1 MKMRFIR
8 LIVILAAMICQTGI
22 SPLLVYSQSYH
33 KLIRTNTYWDNYFT
47 DVMCYSNIDRI
58 FFTGSDTIISGIS
71 YKMSRQFP
79 FAAVY
84 QGPLCP
90 PFVIDTISFSTYSFI
105 REDTIVR
112 KVYIYTSEYSQP
124 DQLLYD
130 FSLQV
135 GDTLHSEYNGNPVVT
150 AIDTVTLNDGE
161 FRKRFSFGGF
171 PNAYENYIES
181 LGGSNGLFEPIY
193 FNPDGIGG
201 YLCIS
206 ENDTSLWGTSCNYYF
221 VGMKEQQESGLS
233 VYPNP
238 AKDKCK
244 VQCAKCNIKSIE
256 IFNLTGEKVYGAEFS
271 AGTSN
276 AVEVDLD
283 FPAGIYFV
291 KVTSERTVEIE
302 KLIIN

>member
-1 MKMRFIR
+1 MKKKFTKFI
-8 LIVILAAMICQTGI
+8 IILVAVVCQTGI
-22 SPLLVYSQSYH
+22 SPLFVHSQSYH
-33 KLIRTNTYWDNYFT
+33 KLIRTNTYWDNYIT
-47 DVMCYSNIDRI
+47 DVMCYSTIDRV
-58 FFTGSDTIISGIS
+58 FFTGYDTVIGGIS
-71 YKMSRQFP
+71 YKMSREYP
-79 FAAVY
+79 FAPVN

-90 PFVIDTISFSTYSFI
+90 PFIINNISYPTYTFI
-105 REDTIVR
+105 REDTTAR
-112 KVYIYTSEYSQP
+112 RVYINLSGS